1 MIKCGAFYR
10 LLLSYNVDFFCGVPD
25 SILEYMCAYIDDQTS
40 KEKHIV
46 TANEGNAVALAGGYY
61 LATGKIGM
69 VYMSNAGLWN
79 AVNPLLTLVDKEVYS
94 IPVLLLVSWRG
105 EPGKNDAPQHVKEG
119 RITEAL
125 LQTLGIPFEVLPD
138 TLEAAEKTFDAAS
151 TFLREQ
157 SAPYALL
164 VRNGT
169 FESYD
174 CQAKAG
180 PVHSVNREEA
190 IRLIVDQLSK
200 DDIVVATTGKTSR
213 ELFEY
218 RVELQQQRGRDFFNV
233 GSMGHSSQVALA
245 ISLAKLSRKVYCLD
259 GDGALIMHMGSLA
272 NIGSKKP
279 VNLKH
284 IVINNGAHDSVGGL
298 PTAGFQIDIP
308 AIAIA
313 CGYKSAFRAET
324 SAEIVEKVRLLNES
338 EGPTLLEIRVK
349 RGARDNLARPSSFQE
364 TKQALMNF
372 LQN

>member
-1 MIKCGAFYR
+1 MIKCGEFYR
-10 LLLSYNVDFFCGVPD
+10 LLLFHNVDFFCGVPD
-25 SILEYMCAYIDDQTS
+25 SILEDMCAYIDDQTS
-40 KEKHIV
+40 KEKHIIP
-46 TANEGNAVALAGGYY
+46 ANEGNAVALAGGYN

-105 EPGKNDAPQHVKEG
+105 EPGKNDAPQHVKGG
-119 RITEAL
+119 RITDAL

-174 CQAKAG
+174 FQAKSV
-180 PVHSVNREEA
+180 PVLSVNREEA
-190 IRLIVDQLSK
+190 IRLIVDQLSI

-218 RVELQQQRGRDFFNV
+218 RAELQQQRGRDFFNV

-245 ISLAKLSRKVYCLD
+245 ISLTNLSRKVYCLD

-324 SAEIVEKVRLLNES
+324 STEIVEKVRLLNES

-349 RGARDNLARPSSFQE
+349 RGARDDLARLNSLQE
-364 TKQALMNF
+364 KKHAFMDF
-372 LQN
+372 LRN

>member
-1 MIKCGAFYR
+1 M
-10 LLLSYNVDFFCGVPD
+10 
-25 SILEYMCAYIDDQTS
+25 
-40 KEKHIV
+40 
-46 TANEGNAVALAGGYY
+46 
-61 LATGKIGM
+61 
-69 VYMSNAGLWN
+69 
-79 AVNPLLTLVDKEVYS
+79 
-94 IPVLLLVSWRG
+94 
-105 EPGKNDAPQHVKEG
+105 
-119 RITEAL
+119 
-125 LQTLGIPFEVLPD
+125 
-138 TLEAAEKTFDAAS
+138 
-151 TFLREQ
+151 
-157 SAPYALL
+157 
-164 VRNGT
+164 RNGT

-174 CQAKAG
+174 FQAKSG

-190 IRLIVDQLSK
+190 IRLIVDQLST

-313 CGYKSAFRAET
+313 CGYRSAFRAET